1 MGLSRPTS
9 PTLLPTLRVR
19 GTSRVSFECL
29 LSSPCP
35 IEDLL
40 ASHQLHLPQVHT
52 GFQRSLR
59 SPERFRQD
67 CVISLRP
74 CVCTAGYLQTCT
86 CSQLPLSAVKCLY
99 LCSSHTTFTCDIL
112 QHVRKAPQS
121 YTTTAHMQFVSGL
134 DQYFPKDSSSKDLAR
149 KSPKGISVV
158 HQCPSF
164 HFLSCTLSV
173 CSSWSL
179 FFSFLKVT
187 STAMCLSLCV
197 RAVISSHL
205 QHAAADYLNVNLFTP
220 QNMQERRERS

>member
-1 MGLSRPTS
+1 MFPYVPWTISARLRDFAAAVCLYSRLFTDMHMLTVAP
-9 PTLLPTLRVR
+9 
-19 GTSRVSFECL
+19 FNCEM
-29 LSSPCP
+29 
-35 IEDLL
+35 
-40 ASHQLHLPQVHT
+40 
-52 GFQRSLR
+52 
-59 SPERFRQD
+59 
-67 CVISLRP
+67 
-74 CVCTAGYLQTCT
+74 
-86 CSQLPLSAVKCLY
+86 Y
-99 LCSSHTTFTCDIL
+99 LCSSHTTFMCDIL

-121 YTTTAHMQFVSGL
+121 YTTTAHTPFVSGL

-179 FFSFLKVT
+179 FSSFLKVT

-220 QNMQERRERS
+220 QNMQERRERSWNNYVELCRGFLHCYLPHRHVKFFSRGKKFLI